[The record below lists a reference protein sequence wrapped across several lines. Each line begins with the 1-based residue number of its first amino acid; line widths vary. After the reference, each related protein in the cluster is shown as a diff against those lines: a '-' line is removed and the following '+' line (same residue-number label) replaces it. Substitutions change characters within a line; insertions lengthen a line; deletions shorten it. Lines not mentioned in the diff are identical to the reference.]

1 MNIIVLG
8 NSKSV
13 VSFING
19 LKIRSGQKISIITHK
34 KKLRPNNS
42 IELKRIY
49 KNKYNFLEIE
59 NINTTRVV
67 NFIKSFKTDIIVSF
81 WNKIIDKK

>member
-19 LKIRSGQKISIITHK
+19 LKIRNGQKISIITHK
-34 KKLRPNNS
+34 KS
-42 IELKRIY
+42 
-49 KNKYNFLEIE
+49 
-59 NINTTRVV
+59 
-67 NFIKSFKTDIIVSF
+67 
-81 WNKIIDKK
+81 